1 MHLQFKGGSGRE
13 SQFCLTGKKPLG
25 FQKNPSYIEPR
36 KYTISK
42 NMSQWIF

>member
-13 SQFCLTGKKPLG
+13 SQFCLTGKNFF